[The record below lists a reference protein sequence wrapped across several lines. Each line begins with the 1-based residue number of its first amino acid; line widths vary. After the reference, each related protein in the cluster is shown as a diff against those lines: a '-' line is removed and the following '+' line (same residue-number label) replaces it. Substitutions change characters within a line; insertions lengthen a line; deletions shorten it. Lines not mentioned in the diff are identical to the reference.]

1 MSQKSSSDFK
11 LGIMSG
17 GQLGKML
24 TQVASVFDIQV
35 FVMDK
40 SIEAPAAQICH
51 QFFQGDQ
58 TSFDDVYAFG
68 KKVDLLTFE
77 IEHINVQALRK
88 LKEEGVIIYP
98 DPETLHVIKDKGLQ
112 KEFYQNNNIP
122 TSPFQIFNSK
132 NEVLEAI
139 KSGNI
144 NYPFVQKAR
153 TDGYDG
159 KGVSVVLEESKL
171 NRLMDVPSVVEEA
184 VNIDKEL
191 SVIVA
196 RNPSGEIKCFPLV
209 EMDFNEEANLVE
221 RLICPANISKEIEQ
235 ESIKIAIE
243 VAEAFNL
250 VGLLAVELFLDK
262 NGNILVNES
271 APRTHNS
278 GHHTIEANITSQYEQ
293 QLRAIFDWP
302 LGDTSILSPSV
313 MLNVLGES
321 GHTGPVKY
329 EGLESILKVPGV
341 KPHIYGK
348 KITKPNRKMG
358 HVTILGKTIEEAQER
373 AELVKNTLKV
383 KAYEPAKN

>member
-1 MSQKSSSDFK
+1 MHQKSSSDFK

-35 FVMDK
+35 FVMDQTA
-40 SIEAPAAQICH
+40 EAPAAQICH

-58 TSFDDVYAFG
+58 TNYDDVYSFG

-77 IEHINVQALRK
+77 IEHINIAALRK
-88 LKEEGVIIYP
+88 LKEEGLTIYP
-98 DPETLHVIKDKGLQ
+98 DPETLNTIKDKGLQ
-112 KEFYQNNNIP
+112 KEFYAKHNIP
-122 TSPFQIFNSK
+122 TSSFTIFNNKS
-132 NEVLEAI
+132 EVLEAI
-139 KSGNI
+139 KKNEI
-144 NYPFVQKAR
+144 NYPFVQKLR

-159 KGVSVVLEESKL
+159 KGVAVVLTESKIGK
-171 NRLMDVPSVVEEA
+171 LMDAPCIIEDAVEIE
-184 VNIDKEL
+184 KEL

-196 RNPSGEIKCFPLV
+196 RNPSGAIKCFPLV
-209 EMDFNEEANLVE
+209 EMEFNADANLVE
-221 RLICPANISKEIEQ
+221 KLICPASISKEVEQ
-235 ESIKIAIE
+235 KSIAVAIE
-243 VAEAFNL
+243 VAKAFNL

-302 LGDTSILSPSV
+302 LGDTTILAPSV
-313 MLNVLGES
+313 MLNVLGEL
-321 GHTGPVKY
+321 GYEGLVKY
-329 EGLESILKVPGV
+329 EGLETILKVPGV

-358 HVTILGKTIEEAQER
+358 HVTILGKTIEEAIEK
-373 AELVKNTLKV
+373 AGLVKNTLKV
-383 KAYEPAKN
+383 IAYEPTED

>member
-1 MSQKSSSDFK
+1 MHQKSSSDFK

-24 TQVASVFDIQV
+24 TQVASVFDVQV
-35 FVMDK
+35 YVMDP
-40 SIEAPAAQICH
+40 SNEAPAAQICH

-58 TSFDDVYAFG
+58 TSFDDVYNFG

-77 IEHINVQALRK
+77 IEHINIEALRK
-88 LKEEGVIIYP
+88 LKKEGVTIYP
-98 DPETLHVIKDKGLQ
+98 DPETLDIIKDKGLQ
-112 KEFYQNNNIP
+112 KEFYRKNNIS
-122 TSPFQIFNSK
+122 TSSFQVFNSK
-132 NEVLEAI
+132 KEVLEAI
-139 KSGNI
+139 KSGEI

-159 KGVSVVLEESKL
+159 KGVVVVLNESKID
-171 NRLMDVPSVVEEA
+171 RLMDVPCIIEEA
-184 VNIDKEL
+184 VDIEKEL

-196 RNPSGEIKCFPLV
+196 RSPSGEIKCFPLV
-209 EMDFNEEANLVE
+209 EMEFNEEANLVE
-221 RLICPANISKEIEQ
+221 RLICPANVSKSIE
-235 ESIKIAIE
+235 EKSIEIAIE
-243 VAEAFNL
+243 VAKAFNL

-262 NGNILVNES
+262 QGNVLVNES

-313 MLNVLGES
+313 MLNVLGEPNYI
-321 GHTGPVKY
+321 GNVKY
-329 EGLESILKVPGV
+329 EGLESVLKIPGV

-348 KITKPNRKMG
+348 KITKPFRKMG
-358 HVTILGKTIEEAQER
+358 HITILGKTIEEALER

-383 KAYEPAKN
+383 IAYEPTKN

>member
-1 MSQKSSSDFK
+1 MSQKSSSNFK

-40 SIEAPAAQICH
+40 SSQAPAAQICH

-58 TSFDDVYAFG
+58 TKFEDVYAFG

-77 IEHINVQALRK
+77 IEHINIEALRK
-88 LKEEGVIIYP
+88 LKEEGVTIYP
-98 DPETLHVIKDKGLQ
+98 DPETLNTIKDKGLQ
-112 KEFYQNNNIP
+112 KEFYAKHNIP
-122 TSPFQIFNSK
+122 TSPFKNYQSK
-132 NEVLEAI
+132 VEVLQALA
-139 KSGNI
+139 SGEI
-144 NYPFVQKAR
+144 SYPFVQKSR

-159 KGVSVVLEESKL
+159 KGVAVILNESSID
-171 NRLMDVPSVVEEA
+171 RLMDTACVIEEA
-184 VNIDKEL
+184 VDIEKEL

-196 RNPSGEIKCFPLV
+196 RNPSGEINCFPLV
-209 EMDFNEEANLVE
+209 EMEFNEEANLVE
-221 RLICPANISKEIEQ
+221 KLICPANVSNEIEEQ
-235 ESIKIAIE
+235 SITIAKE
-243 VAEAFNL
+243 VAKSFDL

-262 NGNILVNES
+262 KGNIIVNES

-313 MLNVLGES
+313 MLNVLGEPEY
-321 GHTGPVKY
+321 TGDVKY
-329 EGLESILKVPGV
+329 VGLKEVLKIPGV

-348 KITKPNRKMG
+348 KITKPFRKMG
-358 HVTILGKTIEEAQER
+358 HVTILGTTIEEAKQK
-373 AELVKNTLKV
+373 AEIVKNTLKV
-383 KAYEPAKN
+383 IAYEPTEN

>member
-1 MSQKSSSDFK
+1 
-11 LGIMSG
+11 MSG

-35 FVMDK
+35 YVMDQ
-40 SIEAPAAQICH
+40 SNEAPAAQICH

-58 TSFDDVYAFG
+58 TNFDDVYSFG

-77 IEHINVQALRK
+77 IEHINIEALRK
-88 LKEEGVIIYP
+88 LKKEGLTIYP

-112 KEFYQNNNIP
+112 KEFYNNHHIP
-122 TSPFQIFNSK
+122 TSNFQLFNSK
-132 NEVLEAI
+132 EEVLKAVQA
-139 KSGNI
+139 GVV
-144 NYPFVQKAR
+144 NYPFVQKLR

-159 KGVSVVLEESKL
+159 KGVAVVTEASKL
-171 NRLMDVPSVVEEA
+171 NRLIDAPCVIEDA
-184 VNIDKEL
+184 VDIDKEL

-196 RNPSGEIKCFPLV
+196 RNPSGEIKCFPIV
-209 EMDFNEEANLVE
+209 EMEFNEEANLVE
-221 RLICPANISKEIEQ
+221 TLICPANVSKEVEQ
-235 ESIKIAIE
+235 ESIRIAVE

-262 NGNILVNES
+262 KGNILVNES

-313 MLNVLGES
+313 MLNVLGEP
-321 GHTGPVKY
+321 GYIGKVKY

-358 HVTILGKTIEEAQER
+358 HVTVLGKTIEEAQER

-383 KAYEPAKN
+383 KTYESAKN

>member
-35 FVMDK
+35 YVMDK
-40 SIEAPAAQICH
+40 SNEAPAAQICH

-58 TSFDDVYAFG
+58 TNFDDVYNFG

-77 IEHINVQALRK
+77 IEHINIEALRK
-88 LKEEGVIIYP
+88 LKSEGVTIYP
-98 DPETLHVIKDKGLQ
+98 DPETLNTIKDKGLQ
-112 KEFYQNNNIP
+112 KEFYAKHNIP
-122 TSPFQIFNSK
+122 TSSFKIYQSK
-132 NEVLEAI
+132 AEVLEALA
-139 KSGNI
+139 SGEI
-144 NYPFVQKAR
+144 SYPFVQKSR

-159 KGVSVVLEESKL
+159 KGVAVVLNESKL
-171 NRLMDVPSVVEEA
+171 GRLMDTTSVIEDA
-184 VNIDKEL
+184 VDIEKEL

-209 EMDFNEEANLVE
+209 EMEFNAEANLVE
-221 RLICPANISKEIEQ
+221 KLICPANISNAIEEQ
-235 ESIKIAIE
+235 SIAIAKE
-243 VAEAFNL
+243 VAESFHL

-262 NGNILVNES
+262 SGNILVNES

-302 LGDTSILSPSV
+302 LGDTSILSPSI
-313 MLNVLGES
+313 MLNVLGEPDY
-321 GHTGPVKY
+321 TGDVKY
-329 EGLESILKVPGV
+329 EGLNEVLKIPGV

-348 KITKPNRKMG
+348 KITKPFRKMG
-358 HVTILGKTIEEAQER
+358 HVTVLGNTIEEAKQK
-373 AELVKNTLKV
+373 AEIVKNTLKV
-383 KAYEPAKN
+383 IAYEPTKN